1 MSLYSTTPGTLI
13 VALDIGKNVHWFG
26 AYRYEGRLIEV
37 VAPLKVRSDTAGFAR
52 FTATVDP
59 LLATGRFP
67 AALFG
72 NEHTGVYHEP
82 WAWLI
87 HAHYLAQQPSAAC
100 PITYRWLN
108 PLLTKKRQEGTS
120 VRQHTSDRTAVVA
133 VGVGVAG
140 GGKMSRTVTPVR
152 GAGNDVARTANSV
165 LSAGAGVNG
174 GRRSRM
180 AWMRSAGS
188 GCATATGAGAG
199 VAAVSAPSL
208 SAICR
213 PVAAGVGWAPAIDR
227 TLGVMFVSEGAGVAV
242 GPTVGVGL
250 AAQAASN
257 RIARTAVNRKR

>member
-120 VRQHTSDRTAVVA
+120 VRQHTSDRPAVVA
-133 VGVGVAG
+133 VVQGHDTAAVAAEQRRAAHLGLRIAEDVVDGIAKGVLHGTFAPVKGLTGDMVDARG
-140 GGKMSRTVTPVR
+140 HRPVTPPPCP
-152 GAGNDVARTANSV
+152 AA
-165 LSAGAGVNG
+165 
-174 GRRSRM
+174 RSR
-180 AWMRSAGS
+180 SA
-188 GCATATGAGAG
+188 
-199 VAAVSAPSL
+199 
-208 SAICR
+208 R
-213 PVAAGVGWAPAIDR
+213 
-227 TLGVMFVSEGAGVAV
+227 
-242 GPTVGVGL
+242 
-250 AAQAASN
+250 
-257 RIARTAVNRKR
+257 